1 MGWGWL
7 LSQPPW
13 RLGAR
18 RRSQVVTLFKGSPWK
33 GAEGGQELGVLAN
46 GLGVAL
52 VPAPLEAR
60 SQETFPSRPPFQG
73 FTLEKNRRRP
83 GARRLVPGWHRS
95 TWEGRGGGQELGD
108 EMDSIPFCNV
118 QPGMGRR
125 EDGRY

>member
-46 GLGVAL
+46 GLGLAL

-73 FTLEKNRRRP
+73 FTLERSRRRP
-83 GARRLVPGWHRS
+83 GARRLVPGCHRS
-95 TWEGRGGGQELGD
+95 TWEGRGGGQELG
-108 EMDSIPFCNV
+108 EVMNWNGFGKV
-118 QPGMGRR
+118 QPAGERG
-125 EDGRY
+125 EDRS